1 MKKYILIKLLTV
13 MLCLT
18 FLIPIAMANSC
29 CATDK
34 PIYEANIDGYH
45 FVYKLIDMKAKMK
58 NMKDMGIHHDMEKM
72 TATHHLML
80 FIKNAKGDA
89 VEADKV
95 GYLITGPDGKD
106 QKAMAMG
113 MSGGYGADVTLSQ
126 PGDYTVK
133 TKAIIGGQNLMD
145 SFTYTLK

>member
-18 FLIPIAMANSC
+18 FLIPIAMADNC
-29 CATDK
+29 CASDK
-34 PIYEANIDGYH
+34 PIHEADINGYH
-45 FVYKLIDMKAKMK
+45 FVYKLIDLKEKMK
-58 NMKDMGIHHDMEKM
+58 GMKDMQHDMEKM

-113 MSGGYGADVTLSQ
+113 MGGGYGADVTLSQ